1 MAWQSCDGIVAPTL
15 VLFDNR
21 IAVTLGIVPKD
32 VGIDPDKLFEERSSR
47 ANDGNA
53 S

>member
-1 MAWQSCDGIVAPTL
+1 LA
-15 VLFDNR
+15 LFESK
-21 IAVTLGIVPKD
+21 IAVIVDIVPKD

-47 ANDGNA
+47 ANDGSA